1 MRVLRADSST
11 GSTTLNIQILEI
23 AEIAQLG
30 SALCRQKPDMLIV
43 NPALLG
49 MFSLQKIKSEAGCLP
64 MKCIALQYSVTDSST
79 LKAYDQTISIYDT
92 AEQIKEKLLQLH
104 GSEAGGKE
112 HDALSARERE
122 IVVCVVKGMTNK
134 QIAEKLCLSL
144 HTVITHRRNIAGKLQ
159 IHSPAGLTIY
169 AIVNKLVELSE
180 IKETI
185 SDSDRITRPQTRT
198 FYVSA
203 PESGQ
208 SCQKRDLPG
217 LRKVVLPF
225 PARVVRRTGLSL
237 APKKRTEGKHT

>member
-1 MRVLRADSST
+1 MSTFLKIVLVEPSLILRSGMSYVLRRLTTFDVQVVET
-11 GSTTLNIQILEI
+11 GETEQLEELI
-23 AEIAQLG
+23 AEAAPDVLIINPSLTDEEMLRELQQKSLRLIAFQ
-30 SALCRQKPDMLIV
+30 SALADARLMQRFDAV
-43 NPALLG
+43 
-49 MFSLQKIKSEAGCLP
+49 
-64 MKCIALQYSVTDSST
+64 V
-79 LKAYDQTISIYDT
+79 SIYDT

-185 SDSDRITRPQTRT
+185 SDSDQ
-198 FYVSA
+198 
-203 PESGQ
+203 
-208 SCQKRDLPG
+208 
-217 LRKVVLPF
+217 
-225 PARVVRRTGLSL
+225 
-237 APKKRTEGKHT
+237 

>member
-1 MRVLRADSST
+1 MLFRSLLSVLGRL
-11 GSTTLNIQILEI
+11 TTLNIQILEI

-122 IVVCVVKGMTNK
+122 IVVCAV
-134 QIAEKLCLSL
+134 SY
-144 HTVITHRRNIAGKLQ
+144 THLDVYKRQ
-159 IHSPAGLTIY
+159 
-169 AIVNKLVELSE
+169 E
-180 IKETI
+180 IGI
-185 SDSDRITRPQTRT
+185 RT
-198 FYVSA
+198 L
-203 PESGQ
+203 G
-208 SCQKRDLPG
+208 
-217 LRKVVLPF
+217 
-225 PARVVRRTGLSL
+225 T
-237 APKKRTEGKHT
+237 T

>member
-1 MRVLRADSST
+1 MSTFLKIVLVEPSLILRSGMSYVLRRLTTFDVQVVET
-11 GSTTLNIQILEI
+11 GETEQLEELI
-23 AEIAQLG
+23 AEAAPDVLIINPSLTDEEMLRELQQKSLRLIAFQ
-30 SALCRQKPDMLIV
+30 
-43 NPALLG
+43 
-49 MFSLQKIKSEAGCLP
+49 
-64 MKCIALQYSVTDSST
+64 SVLADAR
-79 LKAYDQTISIYDT
+79 LMQRFDAVVSIYDT

-185 SDSDRITRPQTRT
+185 SDSDQ
-198 FYVSA
+198 
-203 PESGQ
+203 
-208 SCQKRDLPG
+208 
-217 LRKVVLPF
+217 
-225 PARVVRRTGLSL
+225 
-237 APKKRTEGKHT
+237 

>member
-1 MRVLRADSST
+1 MSTFLKIVLVEPSLILRSGMSYVLRRLTTFDVQVVET
-11 GSTTLNIQILEI
+11 GEPEQLEELI
-23 AEIAQLG
+23 AEAAPDVLIINPSLTDEEMLRELQQKSLRLIAFQR
-30 SALCRQKPDMLIV
+30 ALADARLMQRFDAV
-43 NPALLG
+43 
-49 MFSLQKIKSEAGCLP
+49 
-64 MKCIALQYSVTDSST
+64 V
-79 LKAYDQTISIYDT
+79 SIYDT

-185 SDSDRITRPQTRT
+185 SDSDQ
-198 FYVSA
+198 
-203 PESGQ
+203 
-208 SCQKRDLPG
+208 
-217 LRKVVLPF
+217 
-225 PARVVRRTGLSL
+225 
-237 APKKRTEGKHT
+237 

>member
-1 MRVLRADSST
+1 MSTFLKIVLVEPSLILRSGMSYVLRRLTTFDVQVVET
-11 GSTTLNIQILEI
+11 GEPEQLEELI
-23 AEIAQLG
+23 AEAAPDVLIINPSLTDEEMLRELQQKSLRLIAFQ
-30 SALCRQKPDMLIV
+30 
-43 NPALLG
+43 
-49 MFSLQKIKSEAGCLP
+49 
-64 MKCIALQYSVTDSST
+64 SVLADAR
-79 LKAYDQTISIYDT
+79 LMQRFDAVVSIYDT

-185 SDSDRITRPQTRT
+185 SDSDQ
-198 FYVSA
+198 
-203 PESGQ
+203 
-208 SCQKRDLPG
+208 
-217 LRKVVLPF
+217 
-225 PARVVRRTGLSL
+225 
-237 APKKRTEGKHT
+237 

>member
-1 MRVLRADSST
+1 MLGRL
-11 GSTTLNIQILEI
+11 TTLNIQILEI

-144 HTVITHRRNIAGKLQ
+144 HTVITHRR
-159 IHSPAGLTIY
+159 
-169 AIVNKLVELSE
+169 
-180 IKETI
+180 
-185 SDSDRITRPQTRT
+185 PQTRT

>member
-1 MRVLRADSST
+1 MSTSMKIAVAEPSVIIRSGLLSVLGRL
-11 GSTTLNIQILEI
+11 TTLNIQILEI

-92 AEQIKEKLLQLH
+92 AEQIKEKH
-104 GSEAGGKE
+104 RSVWNSRDG
-112 HDALSARERE
+112 DASQEMLSARQKE
-122 IVVCVVKGMTNK
+122 IIVGVVKGLTNK
-134 QIAEKLCLSL
+134 QIAERLFISA

-169 AIVNKLVELSE
+169 AIVNKLVELNDV
-180 IKETI
+180 KNTI
-185 SDSDRITRPQTRT
+185 YSNEEQ
-198 FYVSA
+198 
-203 PESGQ
+203 
-208 SCQKRDLPG
+208 
-217 LRKVVLPF
+217 
-225 PARVVRRTGLSL
+225 
-237 APKKRTEGKHT
+237 